1 MLDICWFMFFSE
13 LVSTQLHPC
22 HFAAIMFWRSITFPL
37 MKWLSLLSK
46 ARRIV
51 CKIWNLIGMN
61 LLVLLWGWVGSSGL
75 VQLYSFGDGSIS
87 NAVMIFLYV
96 SMPHKDYAVQKTYV
110 MESYLHL
117 LFLKKEKVC
126 GVLIFNF
133 MPTDSKN
140 IYRAHYEKTVNKMTN
155 MWFLMVI
162 GLKLSHL
169 RIILLR

>member
-1 MLDICWFMFFSE
+1 MLDIASIIVKVSSYIYLSKVLRENHCVLEWNILKWHADNCQFFFSCSLTFSVKIMLDVCWFMFFSE

-61 LLVLLWGWVGSSGL
+61 LLVLLWGLVGSSGL

-117 LFLKKEKVC
+117 LF
-126 GVLIFNF
+126 F
-133 MPTDSKN
+133 
-140 IYRAHYEKTVNKMTN
+140 
-155 MWFLMVI
+155 
-162 GLKLSHL
+162 
-169 RIILLR
+169 